1 MKLQRMLQSLFI
13 HSGLLAGAVIMVFPF
28 FWMVTTSFKSPEE
41 VLDNNHWLPQE
52 KFYYTFTNPL
62 GEVEEVELERLG
74 PPEPGSG
81 KVPVKHLSGSF
92 RGRRES
98 LESSEIVRRVWL
110 WQNYVRAW
118 TQVQPSFGRYFWVST
133 VTAVLTTI
141 GQVLTSLL
149 AAYAFVFFRF
159 RGQSM
164 LFMLVLATMMV
175 PQQVLLIPDFLI
187 LKKLGLFNTY
197 SALIVPWMAGAFGI
211 FLLQQFF
218 QAIPRDLHDA
228 AVVDG
233 CSRFGFLWRILIPL
247 SVPPILTL
255 SIFTFLSSWNSL
267 LWPLIATDSPGLRTV
282 QVGLSFFSQESG
294 TRWELL
300 MAASTFSIL
309 PLVVLYFVF
318 QRQFIQGIAH
328 TGLKG

>member
-1 MKLQRMLQSLFI
+1 
-13 HSGLLAGAVIMVFPF
+13 
-28 FWMVTTSFKSPEE
+28 
-41 VLDNNHWLPQE
+41 
-52 KFYYTFTNPL
+52 
-62 GEVEEVELERLG
+62 
-74 PPEPGSG
+74 
-81 KVPVKHLSGSF
+81 
-92 RGRRES
+92 
-98 LESSEIVRRVWL
+98 
-110 WQNYVRAW
+110 
-118 TQVQPSFGRYFWVST
+118 
-133 VTAVLTTI
+133 
-141 GQVLTSLL
+141 
-149 AAYAFVFFRF
+149 
-159 RGQSM
+159 
-164 LFMLVLATMMV
+164 
-175 PQQVLLIPDFLI
+175 
-187 LKKLGLFNTY
+187 
-197 SALIVPWMAGAFGI
+197 MAGAFGI